1 MNLRIPTPWFLVIGL
16 CAVFSPATR
25 TLAAE
30 FKGEAK
36 VLAQLDDDW
45 SASSV
50 HRDLELLVS
59 FYAADAIAFPPGDS
73 VAHGLT
79 AIHKAW
85 EGIKDPNY
93 SLSWSAADAQIA
105 TGGDIGFTSGTFA
118 ESIKGAD
125 GKVTHAT
132 GKFLCVWKK
141 QPKGGWKAIRDM
153 WNYDAK

>member
-1 MNLRIPTPWFLVIGL
+1 MKLRIRPVLFLVITL
-16 CAVFSPATR
+16 
-25 TLAAE
+25 LAAFSSTTLSLAVE

-50 HRDLELLVS
+50 QRDLDRLIS
-59 FYAADAIAFPPGDS
+59 FYATDGVAFPPGDS
-73 VAHGLT
+73 VAHGT
-79 AIHKAW
+79 AALRKVW

-93 SLSWSAADAQIA
+93 SISWRATNAEIAA
-105 TGGDIGFTSGTFA
+105 GGDLGFTSGTFD
-118 ESIKGAD
+118 ESNKGAD
-125 GKVTHAT
+125 GKVTHAA

-141 QPKGGWKAIRDM
+141 QSNGEWKAIRDM